1 MALSAEELARL
12 EKKIKDIEK
21 LSNQLGENFNN
32 LNLRPLEQNITAI
45 DAIFNDFTRRVHE
58 AEDGTDY
65 LVSNFKKLVGE
76 IGRSNEGIKATQSG
90 FKNLGSL
97 AEQLSNHQKGY
108 NNLSFEDVKQI
119 KKKIRF
125 QKQNK

>member
-1 MALSAEELARL
+1 MALSAAELALL
-12 EKKIKDIEK
+12 EKKLLEIEK
-21 LSNQLGENFNN
+21 LSTKLGENFNT
-32 LNLRPLEQNITAI
+32 LNLRPLELNVTAI

-90 FKNLGSL
+90 FKSLGSL
-97 AEQLSNHQKGY
+97 AEQLSNHQKDTTIY
-108 NNLSFEDVKQI
+108 LLKM
-119 KKKIRF
+119 
-125 QKQNK
+125 